1 MQGALDRAL
10 PDAEEG
16 GGLGLAHAT
25 LNRLDDAFPP
35 IEAVGFHAPQ
45 SRIGP
50 PSTQPALSG
59 LLRSCLKR

>member
-50 PSTQPALSG
+50 IPMTSALAIV
-59 LLRSCLKR
+59 C